1 MQFLKSAPI
10 ADTSEDP
17 EERLQ
22 RWRNSYQAYQNRLAA
37 FYSEQNQLGEQ
48 VRRRQEYQRELGLQQ
63 EDLARYKRELIQK
76 QILHGKG
83 PVSF

>member
-1 MQFLKSAPI
+1 MQFLKSAPV
-10 ADTSEDP
+10 ANASEDL

-48 VRRRQEYQRELGLQQ
+48 VRQQQEYQRELGFQQ
-63 EDLARYKRELIQK
+63 EELARYKLGLIQK